1 MEGYAKETIVKS
13 VAYDVDVTNIRKQPD
28 LALLEKFCKDGE
40 HDNMCIEC
48 ENHNECEKRR
58 ACLRSWLIKSEYGE
72 KFYTSIR
79 GNKLYILRERNF
91 EE

>member
-1 MEGYAKETIVKS
+1 MENGTKETIIKG
-13 VAYDVDVTNIRKQPD
+13 VAYDVDVANIRKQPD
-28 LALLEKFCKDGE
+28 LALLEKFCKSE
-40 HDNMCIEC
+40 HDNMCIEY